1 MLTLVV
7 LISPAIVHSLV
18 LSNINVYEISNQEMA
33 SHSILCEF
41 PFVCSF
47 LAKNAYFLTK

>member
-7 LISPAIVHSLV
+7 TRAIVHSLV

-33 SHSILCEF
+33 SHSIFSKMRISICM
-41 PFVCSF
+41 
-47 LAKNAYFLTK
+47 